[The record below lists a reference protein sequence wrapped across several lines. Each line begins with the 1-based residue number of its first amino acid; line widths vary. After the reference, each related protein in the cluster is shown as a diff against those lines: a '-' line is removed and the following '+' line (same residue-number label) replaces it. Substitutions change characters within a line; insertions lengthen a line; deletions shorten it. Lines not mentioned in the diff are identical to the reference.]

1 MRLVTPEQMR
11 EMDRRTIEEVGVPGL
26 VLMERA
32 ALGAVRALSDYL
44 PDERFGRIG
53 ILCGGGNNGGDGI
66 AMGRMLASEGY
77 EPMIVLLSSPD
88 SLSPDAST
96 QLEIA
101 RNIDL
106 DIIDFSDVD
115 ADELEEHLDTLPQA
129 LVWVDALLGTGLDR
143 PVEGGYATAIDF
155 LNRQPLLFAVDI
167 PSGIHG
173 SSGRVMGVA
182 VHADVTATFGAVKLG
197 QAVDPGR
204 MHCGD
209 LHVVDIGIP
218 RSVELE
224 VGFEAELLDASWTF
238 LRMAPREEDSHKGD
252 SGKLLLL
259 AGSHEK
265 TGAALLAARGALAS
279 GAGLLTVGTHERV
292 VERIAP
298 VVNEAMAAH
307 MLADT
312 RDENALERL
321 LEFLPGVDAVGV
333 GPGMGTTDGAR
344 AAVDALLS
352 SHAGAVVF
360 DADALTILAGAPDY
374 DAIRHFCDDGIAV
387 LTPHP
392 GEMARL
398 CHCTIEEVLEAPVE
412 RTRTLARETGAYVVL
427 KTGTTLVAAPD
438 GRLAV
443 NASGN
448 PGMATGGMGDIL
460 TGMITARLA
469 EGSEP
474 PFEAVCLAVH
484 AHGLAGDSAATT
496 TGERGLS
503 AGALVDELPATWRD
517 LES

>member
-11 EMDRRTIEEVGVPGL
+11 EMDRRTIEEVGIPGL

-32 ALGAVRALSDYL
+32 ALGAVQALSDYL
-44 PDERFGRIG
+44 PEDRFGRIG

-77 EPMIVLLSSPD
+77 EPMLVLLGSPD
-88 SLSPDAST
+88 SLSPDAAS

-101 RNIDL
+101 RHIDL
-106 DIIDFSDVD
+106 DIIDFSGVE
-115 ADELEEHLDTLPQA
+115 ADELDDHLEALPDA
-129 LVWVDALLGTGLDR
+129 LVWIDALLGTGLDR
-143 PVEGGYATAIDF
+143 PVEGSYATAIDF
-155 LNRQPLLFAVDI
+155 LNRQPLIFAVDI

-173 SSGRVMGVA
+173 DSGQVMGVA
-182 VHADVTATFGAVKLG
+182 VHADVTSTFGAVKLG
-197 QAVDPGR
+197 QTIDPGR
-204 MHCGD
+204 KHCGD
-209 LHVVDIGIP
+209 LRVVDIGIP

-224 VGFEAELLDASWTF
+224 VGFEAELLDESWTF
-238 LRMAPREEDSHKGD
+238 LRMSPREEDTHKGD

-312 RDENALERL
+312 RDEHALERL
-321 LEFLPGVDAVGV
+321 LEFLPGVDAVGA
-333 GPGMGTTDGAR
+333 GPGMGTSDGAR
-344 AAVDALLS
+344 AALDALLS
-352 SHAGAVVF
+352 SSVPALVC
-360 DADALTILAGAPDY
+360 DADSLTILSGFDDY
-374 DAIRHFCDDGIAV
+374 NDLAAYCEDGTAV

-398 CHCTIEEVLEAPVE
+398 CDCTIKDVLAAPVDQ
-412 RTRTLARETGAYVVL
+412 TRTLARRTGAYVVL
-427 KTGTTLVAAPD
+427 KTGTTIIAAPD
-438 GRLAV
+438 GRLAI
-443 NASGN
+443 NSTGN
-448 PGMATGGMGDIL
+448 PGMATGGMGDVL

-469 EGSEP
+469 ERTEP

-484 AHGLAGDSAATT
+484 AHGLAGDTAATT

-503 AGALVDELPATWRD
+503 AGALVDELPTTWRD